1 MDWSKNV
8 IIKRRSHEDLMMNSK
23 KEVKPSSE
31 LTDIKQEYDRQVE
44 RLVHKIKMLDYVQDF
59 QKAETHLM
67 AEKELFETQEEMK
80 QLQKDATLYQK
91 IGKNQAYK
99 ETAQAAQ
106 KLEKKIKHHP
116 IVEDYAMKLENV
128 NDLVQYV
135 TGQIEEKVNSLL
147 KTDE

>member
-1 MDWSKNV
+1 
-8 IIKRRSHEDLMMNSK
+8 MMNSK

-80 QLQKDATLYQK
+80 QLQKEATLYQK

>member
-1 MDWSKNV
+1 
-8 IIKRRSHEDLMMNSK
+8 MMNRK
-23 KEVKPSSE
+23 KEIKPSSE

-80 QLQKDATLYQK
+80 QLQKEATLYQK
-91 IGKNQAYK
+91 IGKSQAYK

>member
-1 MDWSKNV
+1 
-8 IIKRRSHEDLMMNSK
+8 MMNSK

>member
-1 MDWSKNV
+1 
-8 IIKRRSHEDLMMNSK
+8 MMNSK

-59 QKAETHLM
+59 QKAETYLM

-80 QLQKDATLYQK
+80 QLQKEATLYQK

>member
-1 MDWSKNV
+1 
-8 IIKRRSHEDLMMNSK
+8 MMNSK

-80 QLQKDATLYQK
+80 QLQKEATLYQK
-91 IGKNQAYK
+91 IGKRQAYK

-116 IVEDYAMKLENV
+116 IVEDYATKLENV

>member
-1 MDWSKNV
+1 
-8 IIKRRSHEDLMMNSK
+8 MMNSK
-23 KEVKPSSE
+23 KELKPSSE

-106 KLEKKIKHHP
+106 KLEKKIKPHP